1 MHLKQSWRSIAMSL
15 VGVCLLTA
23 ASISTIGAQ
32 PNTAGNRAASAPRV
46 YTPSREL
53 AEAGR
58 HRRSRQGAQATP
70 GAQTAASNID
80 LPRDPLSPA
89 QRQAYEQS
97 VTGQPPGQEH
107 QSEHTQW

>member
-1 MHLKQSWRSIAMSL
+1 MHIKQSWRSIAMSL

-46 YTPSREL
+46 YTPIKGTGKL
-53 AEAGR
+53 AGTVDLAKAPKL
-58 HRRSRQGAQATP
+58 SP
-70 GAQTAASNID
+70 GAQTATSNID

-97 VTGQPPGQEH
+97 AHANPQVKNT
-107 QSEHTQW
+107 